1 MKKLHSILALLLA
14 LALAFSLAACGGE
27 ESKPA
32 DDENNT
38 APSITG
44 VADGSVE
51 AGHEFDA
58 LAGVTATDAEDG
70 DLTAQIVIDS
80 SPALDFQNGKA
91 TPPLPAT
98 MS

>member
-44 VADGSVE
+44 VADGILGNLHFIASPADRRDRLHRLFLNHADE
-51 AGHEFDA
+51 AGNITRRT
-58 LAGVTATDAEDG
+58 L
-70 DLTAQIVIDS
+70 
-80 SPALDFQNGKA
+80 
-91 TPPLPAT
+91 
-98 MS
+98 